1 MGQRALV
8 EKVSGAVFEQGIIAD
23 LPATTRFLSP
33 WLFADNGATAAAVAY
48 GFSGVYVESDCCSLG
63 RALTRIRSWPLLDEG
78 EPRPPGQNTPTAKK
92 HNYIKE
98 LEMFM
103 RAKLLAAVAVAALS
117 LVSTNATLAETP
129 ADTFIQAWTL
139 DDIISLDPAEVFE
152 FSASEILGNSY
163 EPLISYDLKDV
174 SKIFGV
180 VADTWTLSP
189 DGKTMSFTVKQG
201 KKFASGNDMMADDV
215 VFSLVRAVKLDKSPA
230 FILGQFGLTPD
241 NVETMVKQTGDYSFD
256 FTMDKAYAPT
266 FLLYCLTATVASV
279 VDKDLAMANELDGD
293 YGYNWLKTNYA
304 GSGAFVIREWR
315 ANESVVLER
324 NDNYDGP
331 KPAIARAIYRHIP
344 EAATQRLLLEKGDID
359 VARDLLPEEIA
370 ALSTNPDITID
381 TGVKGTIFYLALNQ
395 KNEFL
400 AKPEVREAMK
410 YLVDYQA
417 IADTIVKGKMDVHQT
432 FLPAGFLGELD
443 SNPYSLNLAKAKEL
457 LAAAGLPDGFT
468 VTMDT
473 RNTPDVTAIAQAVQQ
488 TMAEAGIKIEI
499 IPGDGGQTLEKYRAR
514 THDIYIGNWGPD
526 YQDPHTNATFA
537 RNPDNSDTPAA
548 KPLAWR
554 NAWVI
559 PEMTAKADA
568 AVLEIDAEKRAEMY
582 RQLQDEHQKTSPF
595 VIMFQETEVAAL
607 RSNIKGYIIGPSFND
622 NSFRGVTKE

>member
-1 MGQRALV
+1 M
-8 EKVSGAVFEQGIIAD
+8 
-23 LPATTRFLSP
+23 TRFSRL
-33 WLFADNGATAAAVAY
+33 LATAA
-48 GFSGVYVESDCCSLG
+48 L
-63 RALTRIRSWPLLDEG
+63 ALLPIAM
-78 EPRPPGQNTPTAKK
+78 TP
-92 HNYIKE
+92 
-98 LEMFM
+98 
-103 RAKLLAAVAVAALS
+103 AAM
-117 LVSTNATLAETP
+117 AETP
-129 ADTFIQAWTL
+129 KDTFIQAWTL

-152 FSASEILGNSY
+152 FSASEVLGNTY
-163 EPLISYDLKDV
+163 EPIISYDLNDV

-180 VADTWTLSP
+180 VADSWTMSA

-215 VFSLVRAVKLDKSPA
+215 VYSIVRAIKLDKSPA
-230 FILGQFGLTPD
+230 FILGQFGLTAD

-256 FTMDKAYAPT
+256 FTMDQAYAPT
-266 FLLYCLTATVASV
+266 FLLYCLTATVAMV
-279 VDKDLAMANELDGD
+279 VDKDLVAANEVDGD

-304 GSGAFVIREWR
+304 GSGPFVIKEWR
-315 ANESVVLER
+315 ANESVVLEA
-324 NDNYDGP
+324 NPNYGGA
-331 KPAIARAIYRHIP
+331 KSAFVRAIYRHVP

-359 VARDLLPEEIA
+359 VARDLLPEELA
-370 ALSTNPDITID
+370 ALSTNPDIQIQS
-381 TGVKGTIFYLALNQ
+381 GVKGTIFYMAMNQ

-432 FLPAGFLGELD
+432 FEPAGFLGELD
-443 SNPYSLNLAKAKEL
+443 SNPYSLNVEKAKEL
-457 LAAAGLPDGFT
+457 LAKAGLPDGFT

-488 TMAEAGIKIEI
+488 TMALAGVKLEI

-568 AVLEIDAEKRAEMY
+568 AVLETDGAKRAAMY
-582 RQLQDEHQKTSPF
+582 RELQAEHQKTSPF
-595 VIMFQETEVAAL
+595 IIMFQETEVAAV
-607 RSNIKGYIIGPSFND
+607 RANVKGYIIGPSFND
-622 NSFRGVTKE
+622 NTFRFATKE

>member
-1 MGQRALV
+1 MCHP
-8 EKVSGAVFEQGIIAD
+8 VFP
-23 LPATTRFLSP
+23 LPCPIVFFLSDN
-33 WLFADNGATAAAVAY
+33 LRVCTETNTFALRSHIGALDFAHIKGTPCPHSAQDRCRNFRSTKTKTENRELRMFLKTKLLAAAAVA
-48 GFSGVYVESDCCSLG
+48 
-63 RALTRIRSWPLLDEG
+63 ALCLST
-78 EPRPPGQNTPTAKK
+78 TAPTW
-92 HNYIKE
+92 
-98 LEMFM
+98 
-103 RAKLLAAVAVAALS
+103 
-117 LVSTNATLAETP
+117 AETP

-139 DDIISLDPAEVFE
+139 DDMISLDPAEVFE

-163 EPLISYDLKDV
+163 EPIIGYDITDV

-180 VADTWTLSP
+180 IADTWTMSE

-201 KKFASGNDMMADDV
+201 KKFASGNDIMADDV

-241 NVETMVKQTGDYSFD
+241 NVEEMVKQTGDYSFD
-256 FTMDKAYAPT
+256 FTMDQAYAPT
-266 FLLYCLTATVASV
+266 FLLYCLTSTVAMV
-279 VDKDLAMANELDGD
+279 VDKDLVMENEVDGD

-304 GSGAFVIREWR
+304 GSGAYSIREWR

-324 NDNYDGP
+324 NDNYSGD
-331 KPAIARAIYRHIP
+331 KPAMARAIYRHIP

-359 VARDLLPEEIA
+359 VARDLLPEEIS
-370 ALSTNPDITID
+370 ALSTNPDIQIQS
-381 TGVKGTIFYLALNQ
+381 GVKGTIFYLALNQ

-400 AKPEVREAMK
+400 SKPEVREAMK
-410 YLVDYQA
+410 WLVDYQA

-432 FLPAGFLGELD
+432 FLPKGFLGELD
-443 SNPYSLNLAKAKEL
+443 SNPYSLNVEKAKEL

-488 TMAEAGIKIEI
+488 TMAQAGITLEI

-537 RNPDNSDTPAA
+537 RNPDNSDEAAA

-554 NAWVI
+554 NAWDI

-568 AVLEIDAEKRAEMY
+568 AVLETDGEKRGAMY
-582 RQLQDEHQKTSPF
+582 RELQEEHQKTSPF
-595 VIMFQETEVAAL
+595 VIMFQETEVAAV
-607 RSNIKGYIIGPSFND
+607 RANVKGYIIGPSFND
-622 NSFRGVTKE
+622 NSFRSVTKE